1 MTKSHGSCLSENSLG
16 SFISNALVRW
26 PDAVS
31 SIEEMAAAK
40 KAKKQAKKAARDSA
54 CGMGDQRDDS
64 TL

>member
-1 MTKSHGSCLSENSLG
+1 M
-16 SFISNALVRW
+16 
-26 PDAVS
+26 S

-54 CGMGDQRDDS
+54 RGMGDQRDDS

>member
-1 MTKSHGSCLSENSLG
+1 MEAASPRIIGKLYFKRFGKE
-16 SFISNALVRW
+16 W

-40 KAKKQAKKAARDSA
+40 KAKKQAKKAARHSA
-54 CGMGDQRDDS
+54 RGMGDQRDDS